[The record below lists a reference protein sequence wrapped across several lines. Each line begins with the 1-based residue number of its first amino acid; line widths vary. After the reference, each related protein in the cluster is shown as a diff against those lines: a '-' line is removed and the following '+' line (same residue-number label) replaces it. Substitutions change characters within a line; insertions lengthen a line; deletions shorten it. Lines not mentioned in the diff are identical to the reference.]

1 MTNEECRSFS
11 FTDNNFLILFEERK
25 RKRILK
31 KERGKWITEVKKEVV
46 TPEFFT
52 NYIRSIPYFDSL
64 GNGASCMTK
73 LCVTEI
79 GLLPACVITISPGR
93 EVWTTVVFNFFSK
106 RELEESADYREKEI
120 LFHIERWDI
129 ESIPEEFTLLFHF
142 YATINGEEKSAIY
155 DADRKEWRG

>member
-1 MTNEECRSFS
+1 MTNEKCKNFS
-11 FTDNNFLILFEERK
+11 FTDNSFLILFEKRTRK
-25 RKRILK
+25 RK
-31 KERGKWITEVKKEVV
+31 ENKWITEVKRTAV

-52 NYIRSIPYFDSL
+52 NYIRSIPYFDNL
-64 GNGASCMTK
+64 GDGASCITK
-73 LCVTEI
+73 AGCTEA
-79 GLLPACVITISPGR
+79 GLLPAYVITISPGR

-142 YATINGEEKSAIY
+142 YATINGEEKLAIY

>member
-31 KERGKWITEVKKEVV
+31 KEKGKWITEVKREVV

-79 GLLPACVITISPGR
+79 G
-93 EVWTTVVFNFFSK
+93 
-106 RELEESADYREKEI
+106 
-120 LFHIERWDI
+120 
-129 ESIPEEFTLLFHF
+129 
-142 YATINGEEKSAIY
+142 
-155 DADRKEWRG
+155 

>member
-52 NYIRSIPYFDSL
+52 N
-64 GNGASCMTK
+64 
-73 LCVTEI
+73 
-79 GLLPACVITISPGR
+79 
-93 EVWTTVVFNFFSK
+93 
-106 RELEESADYREKEI
+106 
-120 LFHIERWDI
+120 
-129 ESIPEEFTLLFHF
+129 
-142 YATINGEEKSAIY
+142 
-155 DADRKEWRG
+155 